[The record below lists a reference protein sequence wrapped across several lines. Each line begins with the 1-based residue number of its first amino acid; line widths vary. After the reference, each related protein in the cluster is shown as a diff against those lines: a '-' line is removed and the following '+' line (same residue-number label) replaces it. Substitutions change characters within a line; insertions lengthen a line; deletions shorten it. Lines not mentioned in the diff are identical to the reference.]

1 MFPRRTSRFRTSS
14 PRARRPISRLS
25 ANRSFA
31 RKKLQWVTLYNK
43 VCEVDVHPVE
53 DCTDDEPTASLTLP
67 LLKPT
72 PAIAGGYDYSQL
84 GDSVRLV
91 KMVGRLA
98 FLFNPTTPTLF
109 GGLGTFRMGLKKTE
123 YSFADANFP
132 TFNPL
137 SGDADTDGD
146 YSEARWLW
154 LKEKYLAPTS
164 QISILPAPVVWRPFL
179 KGCNTPAEVCISRQ
193 SLTDGSGFTWD
204 AGPYASSGTGLHVF
218 SLDGECHTCDE
229 VGQQVSATNTGA
241 LPGWTMSV
249 NYRKPLKM
257 HDNSMLTLTMAF
269 QAPGPG
275 TSIGNLLFYGGIRAL
290 LEV

>member
-1 MFPRRTSRFRTSS
+1 MYPRRTSRFRMGS
-14 PRARRPISRLS
+14 PRARRPISRAS

-43 VCEVDVHPVE
+43 VCDVDVLEIE
-53 DCTDDEPTASLTLP
+53 DCTDGDPSASLTLP

-72 PAIAGGYDYSQL
+72 AGVAGGYDYSQL

-98 FLFNPTTPTLF
+98 FLFNPTSPTTY
-109 GGLGTFRMGLKKTE
+109 GGLGTFRMGLKKVD
-123 YSFADANFP
+123 YSFTDADFP

-137 SGDADTDGD
+137 VGDADTDGD
-146 YSEARWLW
+146 YSEARWIW
-154 LKEKYLAPTS
+154 LKEKYLSPTS
-164 QISILPAPVVWRPFL
+164 HISILPPPVVWAPKL
-179 KGCNTPAEVCISRQ
+179 QMCIGAVDACIGMNQ
-193 SLTDGSGFTWD
+193 LTDGSGYTWNVND
-204 AGPYASSGTGLHVF
+204 QHDIGF
-218 SLDGECHTCDE
+218 RLDGECTTCDE

-241 LPGWTMSV
+241 LPGWQMSV
-249 NYRKPLKM
+249 NYRKPLILR
-257 HDNSMLTLTMAF
+257 DNAILTLSMAF

-275 TSIGNLLFYGGIRAL
+275 TSVGNLLFYGGIRAL